1 MNTEI
6 TPSEM
11 RRVDA
16 NCGGIGLLP
25 LQLMENAGASVA
37 RAIRARFEDTEA
49 KIIVLTGTGNN
60 GGDGFVAARHLLDYN
75 PEILLL
81 GRARDIATEEAR
93 RNWAILENLS
103 ADLREIR
110 DSSELSELEP
120 DADIVID
127 AMLGTGV
134 RGSVREP
141 VASAIDLINAS
152 SAFVLSMDVPSGFN
166 PDNLEK
172 VVRADL
178 TITNHR
184 MKEGLFSHPE
194 IAGEIEVV
202 DIGIPTRATLIVGT
216 GDLPP
221 ARNVQSHKGDNGRV
235 LVIGGGAFT
244 GAPALAALAAA
255 RAGADWV
262 TVVAPRSVAG
272 AIAGFSPDLIVHSL
286 TPVKNSPS
294 RASTAEPL
302 SGKYLA
308 SDDLDTVNA
317 LIRKHDVTV
326 IGMGLGRENE
336 TAEAVSE
343 IFRSN
348 PGARFVIDADA
359 LHAIRMPVP
368 VHEGELPIITPHA
381 GEFRML
387 GGSVSADL
395 DECCELVRDFS
406 ARNHVVTLLKGTTD
420 VMSDGSAVRINRT
433 GNPGM
438 TVGGTGDVLAGVTGA
453 IFAKAGALA
462 AASAGALIVGTAGD
476 LAFVKYGCGL
486 LATDVIE
493 CIPDAMQR

>member
-16 NCGGIGLLP
+16 NCGDLGLLP

-37 RAIRARFEDTEA
+37 RAIRARFPEDTETR
-49 KIIVLTGTGNN
+49 IVVLTGTGNN

-81 GRARDIATEEAR
+81 GRARDIATDESR
-93 RNWAILENLS
+93 RNWEILENLS

-110 DSSELSELEP
+110 DSSELSELEL

-134 RGSVREP
+134 RGSIREP

-152 SAFVLSMDVPSGFN
+152 SAFVLSIDVPSGFN
-166 PDNLEK
+166 PDNFEK
-172 VVRADL
+172 AVHADL

-184 MKEGLFSHPE
+184 MKEGLSGRSE
-194 IAGEIEVV
+194 ITGEVEVA

-221 ARNVQSHKGDNGRV
+221 ARSSRSHKGDNGRV

-244 GAPALAALAAA
+244 GAPALAALAAL

-262 TVVAPRSVAG
+262 TVAAPQSVAET
-272 AIAGFSPDLIVHSL
+272 IQGFSPDLIVHSL
-286 TPVKNSPS
+286 
-294 RASTAEPL
+294 
-302 SGKYLA
+302 SGSYLA
-308 SDDLDTVNA
+308 RDDVGTVNA

-326 IGMGLGRENE
+326 IGMGLGRESE

-343 IFRSN
+343 IIRSN
-348 PGARFVIDADA
+348 PDARFVIDADA
-359 LHAIRMPVP
+359 LHALPMPVQGMTP
-368 VHEGELPIITPHA
+368 PIITPHA

-387 GGSVSADL
+387 GGVVSADI
-395 DECCELVRDFS
+395 DERCELVMDFS
-406 ARNHVVTLLKGTTD
+406 ARNHVVTLLKGDID
-420 VMSDGSAVRINRT
+420 VISDGRAIRINRT

-438 TVGGTGDVLAGVTGA
+438 TVGGTGDVLAGVVGA
-453 IFAKAGALA
+453 IFAKTDALS

-476 LAFVKYGCGL
+476 IAFVEYGYGL

-493 CIPDAMQR
+493 CIPDAMRR

>member
-16 NCGGIGLLP
+16 NCSDLGLLP

-37 RAIRARFEDTEA
+37 RAIRARFPEGTETR
-49 KIIVLTGTGNN
+49 IIVLAGTGNN

-75 PEILLL
+75 PDILLL
-81 GRARDIATEEAR
+81 GRARDIATDESR
-93 RNWAILENLS
+93 RNWDILRNLS
-103 ADLREIR
+103 ADTREIR
-110 DSSELSELEP
+110 DSSELSELEL

-141 VASAIDLINAS
+141 VASAIDLINES
-152 SAFVLSMDVPSGFN
+152 CAFVLSIDVPSGFN
-166 PDNLEK
+166 PGNFEK
-172 VVRADL
+172 AVRADL

-184 MKEGLFSHPE
+184 MKEGLSSRPE
-194 IAGEIEVV
+194 VTGDIEVA

-221 ARNVQSHKGDNGRV
+221 ARNARSHKGDNGRV

-244 GAPALAALAAA
+244 GAPALSALAAL

-262 TVVAPRSVAG
+262 TVAAPRSVAG
-272 AIAGFSPDLIVHSL
+272 TIAGFSPDLIVHSL
-286 TPVKNSPS
+286 
-294 RASTAEPL
+294 
-302 SGKYLA
+302 SGRYLA
-308 SDDLDTVNA
+308 RDDIDTVNA

-326 IGMGLGRENE
+326 IGMGLGRESE

-343 IFRSN
+343 IIRSN
-348 PGARFVIDADA
+348 PDAWFVIDADA
-359 LHAIRMPVP
+359 LHALQTPMQGAP
-368 VHEGELPIITPHA
+368 PIITPHA

-387 GGSVSADL
+387 GGDVSADI
-395 DECCELVRDFS
+395 DERCELVVDFS
-406 ARNHVVTLLKGTTD
+406 ARNRVVTLLKGDID
-420 VMSDGSAVRINRT
+420 VISDGRTVRINQT

-438 TVGGTGDVLAGVTGA
+438 TVGGTGDVLAGVAGA
-453 IFAKAGALA
+453 IFANTDALA

-476 LAFVKYGCGL
+476 LAFLKYGYGL

-493 CIPDAMQR
+493 CIPDAMRR

>member
-16 NCGGIGLLP
+16 NCSDLGLLP

-37 RAIRARFEDTEA
+37 RAIRARFPECTETRIA
-49 KIIVLTGTGNN
+49 ILAGTGNN
-60 GGDGFVAARHLLDYN
+60 GGDGFVAARHLLDYA

-81 GRARDIATEEAR
+81 GRARDIATEESR
-93 RNWAILENLS
+93 RNWQILRNLS
-103 ADLREIR
+103 ADLMEIR
-110 DSSELSELEP
+110 DSSELSGLEL

-141 VASAIDLINAS
+141 VASAINLINAS
-152 SAFVLSMDVPSGFN
+152 SAFILSIDVPSGFN
-166 PDNLEK
+166 PGNFEK
-172 VVRADL
+172 TVRADL

-184 MKEGLFSHPE
+184 MKEGLSSCPE
-194 IAGEIEVV
+194 VTGELEVAG
-202 DIGIPTRATLIVGT
+202 IGIPTRATLIVGT

-221 ARNVQSHKGDNGRV
+221 ARDARSHKGDNGRV

-244 GAPALAALAAA
+244 GAPALSALAAL

-262 TVVAPRSVAG
+262 TVAAPRSVAG
-272 AIAGFSPDLIVHSL
+272 TIQGFSPDLIVHSL
-286 TPVKNSPS
+286 
-294 RASTAEPL
+294 
-302 SGKYLA
+302 SGSYLA
-308 SDDLDTVNA
+308 RDDIDTVNA

-326 IGMGLGRENE
+326 IGMGLGRESE

-343 IFRSN
+343 IIRSN
-348 PGARFVIDADA
+348 PDARFVIDADA
-359 LHAIRMPVP
+359 LHALAMPMQ
-368 VHEGELPIITPHA
+368 GGTLPIITPHA

-387 GGSVSADL
+387 GGVVSADL
-395 DECCELVRDFS
+395 DERCELVMEFS
-406 ARNHVVTLLKGTTD
+406 ARNRVVTLLKGNID
-420 VMSDGSAVRINRT
+420 VISDGRAVRINRT

-453 IFAKAGALA
+453 IFANAGALA

-476 LAFVKYGCGL
+476 LAFLKYGYGL

-493 CIPDAMQR
+493 CIPDAMRR

>member
-16 NCGGIGLLP
+16 NCSDLGLLP

-37 RAIRARFEDTEA
+37 RAIRARFLEGTEA
-49 KIIVLTGTGNN
+49 RIVVLAGTGNN
-60 GGDGFVAARHLLDYN
+60 GGDGFVAARHLLDYD
-75 PEILLL
+75 PLILLL
-81 GRARDIATEEAR
+81 GRARDIATAESR
-93 RNWAILENLS
+93 RNWGVLENLS
-103 ADLREIR
+103 ANLREIR
-110 DSSELSELEP
+110 DSSELSELEL

-152 SAFVLSMDVPSGFN
+152 SAFVLSIDVPSGFN
-166 PDNLEK
+166 PGNFEK
-172 VVRADL
+172 TVRADL

-184 MKEGLFSHPE
+184 MKEGLSSRPE
-194 IAGEIEVV
+194 VTGEVEVV
-202 DIGIPTRATLIVGT
+202 DIGIPTRATLIVGE

-221 ARNVQSHKGDNGRV
+221 ARDARSHKGDNGRV

-244 GAPALAALAAA
+244 GAPALSALAAL

-262 TVVAPRSVAG
+262 TVAAPRSVAG
-272 AIAGFSPDLIVHSL
+272 TIQGFSPDLIVHSL
-286 TPVKNSPS
+286 
-294 RASTAEPL
+294 
-302 SGKYLA
+302 SGSYLA
-308 SDDLDTVNA
+308 RDDIDTVNA

-326 IGMGLGRENE
+326 IGMGLGRESE

-343 IFRSN
+343 IIRSN
-348 PGARFVIDADA
+348 PDARFVIDADA
-359 LHAIRMPVP
+359 LHALAMPMQ
-368 VHEGELPIITPHA
+368 GGTLPIITPHA

-387 GGSVSADL
+387 GGVVSADL
-395 DECCELVRDFS
+395 DERCELVMEFS
-406 ARNHVVTLLKGTTD
+406 ARNRVVTLLKGNID
-420 VMSDGSAVRINRT
+420 VISDGRAVRINRT

-453 IFAKAGALA
+453 IFANAGALA

-476 LAFVKYGCGL
+476 LAFLKYGYGL

-493 CIPDAMQR
+493 CIPDAMRR

>member
-6 TPSEM
+6 TASEM

-16 NCGGIGLLP
+16 NCSDLGLLP

-37 RAIRARFEDTEA
+37 RAIRARFLEGAE
-49 KIIVLTGTGNN
+49 IRIVVLAGTGNN

-75 PEILLL
+75 PGILLL
-81 GRARDIATEEAR
+81 GRARDIATDESR
-93 RNWAILENLS
+93 RNWEILENLS

-110 DSSELSELEP
+110 DSSELSELEL
-120 DADIVID
+120 DTDIVID

-152 SAFVLSMDVPSGFN
+152 SAFVLSIDVPSGFN
-166 PDNLEK
+166 PDNFDNA
-172 VVRADL
+172 VRADL

-184 MKEGLFSHPE
+184 MKEGLSGRPE
-194 IAGEIEVV
+194 ITGEIEVA
-202 DIGIPTRATLIVGT
+202 DIGIPMRATLIVGT

-221 ARNVQSHKGDNGRV
+221 ARNARSHKGDNGRV

-244 GAPALAALAAA
+244 GAPALAALAAL

-262 TVVAPRSVAG
+262 TVAAPRSVAG
-272 AIAGFSPDLIVHSL
+272 TIAGFSPDLIVHSL
-286 TPVKNSPS
+286 
-294 RASTAEPL
+294 
-302 SGKYLA
+302 SGRYLA
-308 SDDLDTVNA
+308 RDDIDTVNA

-326 IGMGLGRENE
+326 IGMGLGRESE

-343 IFRSN
+343 IIRSN
-348 PGARFVIDADA
+348 PDARFVIDADA
-359 LHAIRMPVP
+359 LHAIQMPVQAGTP
-368 VHEGELPIITPHA
+368 PIITPHA
-381 GEFRML
+381 GEFQML
-387 GGSVSADL
+387 GGEVSVDL
-395 DECCELVRDFS
+395 DERCELVMDFS
-406 ARNHVVTLLKGTTD
+406 ARNRVVTLLKGDID
-420 VMSDGSAVRINRT
+420 VISDGRAVRINQT

-438 TVGGTGDVLAGVTGA
+438 TVGGTGDVLAGAVGA
-453 IFAKAGALA
+453 IFANAGALA

-476 LAFVKYGCGL
+476 LAFLKYGYGL

-493 CIPDAMQR
+493 CIPDAMRR

>member
-1 MNTEI
+1 
-6 TPSEM
+6 M

-16 NCGGIGLLP
+16 NCSDLGLLP
-25 LQLMENAGASVA
+25 IQLMENAGASVA
-37 RAIRARFEDTEA
+37 RAIRARFPEGTE
-49 KIIVLTGTGNN
+49 IRIVVLAGTGNN

-75 PEILLL
+75 PLILLL
-81 GRARDIATEEAR
+81 GRARDIATGESR
-93 RNWAILENLS
+93 RNWEILENLS
-103 ADLREIR
+103 ADLTEIR
-110 DSSELSELEP
+110 DSSELSELEL
-120 DADIVID
+120 DADIIID

-152 SAFVLSMDVPSGFN
+152 SAFVLSIDVPSGFN
-166 PDNLEK
+166 PDNFEK
-172 VVRADL
+172 VVHADL

-184 MKEGLFSHPE
+184 MKEGLSSHPE
-194 IAGEIEVV
+194 VTGEIEVV

-221 ARNVQSHKGDNGRV
+221 ARNARSHKGDNGRV

-244 GAPALAALAAA
+244 GAPALSALAAL

-262 TVVAPRSVAG
+262 TVAAPRSVSG
-272 AIAGFSPDLIVHSL
+272 TIAGFSPDLIVHL
-286 TPVKNSPS
+286 
-294 RASTAEPL
+294 L

-308 SDDLDTVNA
+308 RDDIDTVNA

-326 IGMGLGRENE
+326 IGVGLGRESE

-343 IFRSN
+343 IIRSN
-348 PGARFVIDADA
+348 PDARFVIDADA
-359 LHAIRMPVP
+359 LHALAMPMP
-368 VHEGELPIITPHA
+368 VHEGALPIITPHS

-387 GGSVSADL
+387 GGDASADL
-395 DECCELVRDFS
+395 DERCELVMDFS
-406 ARNHVVTLLKGTTD
+406 ARNRVVTLLKGDID
-420 VMSDGSAVRINRT
+420 VISDGRVVRINRT

-438 TVGGTGDVLAGVTGA
+438 TVGGTGDVLAGVVGA
-453 IFAKAGALA
+453 MFAKTDALA

-476 LAFVKYGCGL
+476 LAFVEYGCGL

-493 CIPDAMQR
+493 CIPDAMQGI

>member
-6 TPSEM
+6 TASEM

-16 NCGGIGLLP
+16 NCSDLGLLP

-37 RAIRARFEDTEA
+37 RAIRARFPAGTGTR
-49 KIIVLTGTGNN
+49 IIVLAGTGNN

-75 PEILLL
+75 PVILLL
-81 GRARDIATEEAR
+81 GRARDIATDESR
-93 RNWAILENLS
+93 RNWEILENLS

-110 DSSELSELEP
+110 DSSELSELKL

-141 VASAIDLINAS
+141 VASAINLINAS

-166 PDNLEK
+166 PDNFEK

-184 MKEGLFSHPE
+184 TKEGLSGRPE
-194 IAGEIEVV
+194 VTGEIEVA

-221 ARNVQSHKGDNGRV
+221 ERSSMSHKGDNGRV

-244 GAPALAALAAA
+244 GAPALSALAAL

-262 TVVAPRSVAG
+262 TVAAPQSVAG
-272 AIAGFSPDLIVHSL
+272 TIAGFSPDLIVH
-286 TPVKNSPS
+286 T
-294 RASTAEPL
+294 L
-302 SGKYLA
+302 SGSYLA
-308 SDDLDTVNA
+308 PDDIDIVNA
-317 LIRKHDVTV
+317 LVRKHDVAV
-326 IGMGLGRENE
+326 IGMGLGRESE

-343 IFRSN
+343 IVRSN
-348 PGARFVIDADA
+348 PDARFVIDADA
-359 LHAIRMPVP
+359 LHALEIPVQGGTP
-368 VHEGELPIITPHA
+368 PIITPHA

-387 GGSVSADL
+387 GGEVSADL
-395 DECCELVRDFS
+395 DERCELVMDFS
-406 ARNHVVTLLKGTTD
+406 ARNRVVTLLKGDAD
-420 VMSDGSAVRINRT
+420 VISDGRAVRINQT
-433 GNPGM
+433 GNSGM
-438 TVGGTGDVLAGVTGA
+438 TVGGTGDVLAGVAGA
-453 IFAKAGALA
+453 IFTNAGALA
-462 AASAGALIVGTAGD
+462 AASAGAFIVGTAGD
-476 LAFVKYGCGL
+476 LAFVEYGYGL

-493 CIPDAMQR
+493 CIPDAMRRGWGGLHLGQGHL

>member
-6 TPSEM
+6 TASEM

-16 NCGGIGLLP
+16 NCSDLGLLP
-25 LQLMENAGASVA
+25 IQLMENAGASVA
-37 RAIRARFEDTEA
+37 RAIRARFLEGTGTR
-49 KIIVLTGTGNN
+49 IIVLAGTGNN

-75 PEILLL
+75 PLILLL
-81 GRARDIATEEAR
+81 GRARDIATRESR
-93 RNWAILENLS
+93 RNWGILEDLS

-110 DSSELSELEP
+110 DSSELSELEL

-152 SAFVLSMDVPSGFN
+152 SAFVLSIDVPSGFN
-166 PDNLEK
+166 PGNFDNA
-172 VVRADL
+172 VRADL
-178 TITNHR
+178 TITFHR
-184 MKEGLFSHPE
+184 MKEGLSGRPE
-194 IAGEIEVV
+194 VAGEIEVA

-221 ARNVQSHKGDNGRV
+221 ARNARSHKGDNGRV

-244 GAPALAALAAA
+244 GAPALAALAAL

-262 TVVAPRSVAG
+262 TVAAPRSVAG
-272 AIAGFSPDLIVHSL
+272 TIQSFSPDLIVHSL
-286 TPVKNSPS
+286 
-294 RASTAEPL
+294 
-302 SGKYLA
+302 SGSYLTR
-308 SDDLDTVNA
+308 DDIDTVNA

-326 IGMGLGRENE
+326 IGMGLGRESE

-343 IFRSN
+343 IIGSN
-348 PGARFVIDADA
+348 PDARFVIDADA
-359 LHAIRMPVP
+359 LHALAMPVQ
-368 VHEGELPIITPHA
+368 EGTPPIITPHA

-387 GGSVSADL
+387 GGVVSADL
-395 DECCELVRDFS
+395 DELCELVMDFS
-406 ARNHVVTLLKGTTD
+406 ARNRVVTLLKGNTD
-420 VMSDGSAVRINRT
+420 VISDGRAVRINRT

-438 TVGGTGDVLAGVTGA
+438 TVGGTGDVLAGATGA
-453 IFAKAGALA
+453 IFAKTDALA

-476 LAFVKYGCGL
+476 LAFLKYGYGL
-486 LATDVIE
+486 LATDVVE
-493 CIPDAMQR
+493 RIPDAMQGI

>member
-16 NCGGIGLLP
+16 NCSDLGLLP

-37 RAIRARFEDTEA
+37 RAIRARFVEGTGIR
-49 KIIVLTGTGNN
+49 IIVLAGTGNN

-81 GRARDIATEEAR
+81 GRARDIATEESR
-93 RNWAILENLS
+93 RNWGILENLS
-103 ADLREIR
+103 ANLREIR
-110 DSSELSELEP
+110 DSSELAELEL

-134 RGSVREP
+134 RGNVREP

-152 SAFVLSMDVPSGFN
+152 SAFVLSIDVPSGFN
-166 PDNLEK
+166 PDNFEK
-172 VVRADL
+172 AVRADL

-184 MKEGLFSHPE
+184 MKEGLFSRPE
-194 IAGEIEVV
+194 ITGEIEVAE
-202 DIGIPTRATLIVGT
+202 IGIPTRATLIVGT

-221 ARNVQSHKGDNGRV
+221 ARNVGSHKGDNGRV

-244 GAPALAALAAA
+244 GAPALSALAAL

-262 TVVAPRSVAG
+262 TVAAPRSVAG
-272 AIAGFSPDLIVHSL
+272 TIAGFSPDLIVQS
-286 TPVKNSPS
+286 
-294 RASTAEPL
+294 L
-302 SGKYLA
+302 SGRYLA
-308 SDDLDTVNA
+308 RDDLDTVNA

-326 IGMGLGRENE
+326 IGMGLGRESE

-343 IFRSN
+343 IIRSN
-348 PGARFVIDADA
+348 PDARFVIDADA
-359 LHAIRMPVP
+359 LHALQMPVQ
-368 VHEGELPIITPHA
+368 GRTQPIITPHA

-387 GGSVSADL
+387 GGVVSADL
-395 DECCELVRDFS
+395 DERCELVMDFS
-406 ARNHVVTLLKGTTD
+406 ARNRVVTLFKGNID
-420 VMSDGSAVRINRT
+420 VISDGRAVRINQT

-453 IFAKAGALA
+453 IFANAGALA
-462 AASAGALIVGTAGD
+462 AASAGAFIAGTAGD
-476 LAFVKYGCGL
+476 LAFLKYGYGL
-486 LATDVIE
+486 LATNVIE
-493 CIPDAMQR
+493 CIPETMQGV

>member
-6 TPSEM
+6 TASEM

-16 NCGGIGLLP
+16 NCSDLGLLP

-37 RAIRARFEDTEA
+37 RAIRARFLEGTETR
-49 KIIVLTGTGNN
+49 IVVLAGTGNN
-60 GGDGFVAARHLLDYN
+60 GGDGFVAARHLLDYD
-75 PEILLL
+75 PLILLL
-81 GRARDIATEEAR
+81 GRARDIATEESR
-93 RNWAILENLS
+93 RNWGILENLS

-110 DSSELSELEP
+110 DSSELSELEL
-120 DADIVID
+120 DTDIVID

-152 SAFVLSMDVPSGFN
+152 SAFVLSIDVPSGFN
-166 PDNLEK
+166 PDNFDNA
-172 VVRADL
+172 VRADL

-184 MKEGLFSHPE
+184 MKEGLSGRPE
-194 IAGEIEVV
+194 ITGEIEVA

-221 ARNVQSHKGDNGRV
+221 ARDARSHKGDNGRV

-244 GAPALAALAAA
+244 GAPALAALAAL

-262 TVVAPRSVAG
+262 TVAAPRSVAG
-272 AIAGFSPDLIVHSL
+272 TIAGFSPDLIVHSL
-286 TPVKNSPS
+286 
-294 RASTAEPL
+294 
-302 SGKYLA
+302 SGNYLA
-308 SDDLDTVNA
+308 RDDIDTVNA

-326 IGMGLGRENE
+326 IGMGLGRESE

-343 IFRSN
+343 IIRSN
-348 PGARFVIDADA
+348 PDARFVIDADA
-359 LHAIRMPVP
+359 LHALAMPMQ
-368 VHEGELPIITPHA
+368 EGIPLIITPHA
-381 GEFRML
+381 GEFQML
-387 GGSVSADL
+387 GGEVSADL
-395 DECCELVRDFS
+395 DERCELVMDFS
-406 ARNHVVTLLKGTTD
+406 ARNRVVTLLKGDID
-420 VMSDGSAVRINRT
+420 VISDGRAVRINQT

-438 TVGGTGDVLAGVTGA
+438 TVGGTGDVLAGAVGA
-453 IFAKAGALA
+453 IFVNAGALA

-476 LAFVKYGCGL
+476 LACAEYEYGL

-493 CIPDAMQR
+493 CIPDAMRR